1 MDCFYAQ
8 VEMRDDPSLKGL
20 PVAVGGLPKTRSVL
34 CTSNYE
40 ARKFGVRAAMP
51 TDFAIKKC
59 PNLIVIPPNFK
70 KYTEASEQI
79 HEVFHQYT
87 NKIEPLSLDEAYL
100 DVSHEKNASL
110 LIKDIQSKIFEKTNL
125 TASIGLAP
133 NKFLA
138 KIASDWNKPN
148 GIFVIR
154 PHEVE
159 KFVCDLEV
167 KLIPGVGKVSLGVLH
182 SLGIK
187 TCADLRSVNPQ
198 LIYSHFGK
206 FGEDLLSY
214 AFGVDHRE
222 VISEYDRKS
231 LSVESTFLKDHFWG
245 DELKKEFDDIFNELH
260 TRLDSFLLEEE
271 TKVVKKVLVKA
282 KFSDFTKVSK
292 EMTIDTTIPF
302 NLFDHREN
310 FAQLMDLALLK
321 KPLPVRLIGLGVR
334 FDSKD
339 NFEECNIQLPLF

>member
-8 VEMRDDPSLKGL
+8 VEMRDNPSLKGH

-51 TDFAIKKC
+51 TDLAIKKC

-100 DVSHEKNASL
+100 DVSNEANASL
-110 LIKDIQSKIFEKTNL
+110 LIKEIQQKIFEKTKL
-125 TASIGLAP
+125 TSSIGLAP

-148 GIFVIR
+148 GVFVIR

-159 KFVCDLEV
+159 KFVNDLDV

-182 SLGIK
+182 SIGIK
-187 TCADLRSVNPQ
+187 TCADIRNVNPQ

-206 FGEDLLSY
+206 FGEDLISY
-214 AFGVDHRE
+214 AFGIDDRD

-231 LSVESTFLKDHFWG
+231 LSVESTFLKDYFWG
-245 DELKKEFDDIFNELH
+245 DELKKEFDDIFHELQI
-260 TRLDSFLLEEE
+260 RLDEFLAEES
-271 TKVVKKVLVKA
+271 TKIVKKVLVKA

-292 EMTIDTTIPF
+292 EMTIDTTKAF
-302 NLFDHREN
+302 NLIDHREN
-310 FAQLMDLALLK
+310 FEQLMDMALLK

-334 FDSKD
+334 FDTKD
-339 NFEECNIQLPLF
+339 NLEENNFQLPLF